1 MTAPLAGR
9 VRAARK
15 TSTTVSY
22 FTDIVPTAADA
33 DLLTASGSM
42 PEYDSVELVEKLHV
56 F

>member
-1 MTAPLAGR
+1 MTAPLVGR
-9 VRAARK
+9 ARAARK

-22 FTDIVPTAADA
+22 LTDIVPTAADA

-42 PEYDSVELVEKLHV
+42 PEYGSGGLVEKLHV